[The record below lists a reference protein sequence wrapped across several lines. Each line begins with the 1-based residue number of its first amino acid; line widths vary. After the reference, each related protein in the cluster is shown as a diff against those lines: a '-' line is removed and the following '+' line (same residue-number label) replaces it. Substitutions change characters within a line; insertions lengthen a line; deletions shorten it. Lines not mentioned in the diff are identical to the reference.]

1 MFDPDPVYN
10 TIMAVGTGVAL
21 LLLVAIGARIAN
33 GGHIHRSAY
42 AVAIGAIGVIL
53 FLTGLHMSLVWPL
66 SGPTA
71 FDNIV
76 FGEPVLALG
85 TMLIAG
91 SYLLGSRKFWPADPS
106 AADPDGNEIGRDA
119 WSHLAKLLQP
129 LSWFGA
135 AMGLGLVAIAFVGP
149 FYTPWEAPPQEPIS
163 GEFSDVE
170 WLENTF
176 ISLLYLITAIG
187 ALVLPFALMRR
198 SLERAVS
205 LLKVVGACWAVAGV
219 IFVGFGAMNYYTHV
233 GLTINTYEESV
244 EAEAGLESLP
254 EAEGI
259 IPGAPAP
266 GP

>member
-21 LLLVAIGARIAN
+21 LLLVALGFRIGN
-33 GGHIHRSAY
+33 GGHVHRSSY
-42 AVAIGAIGVIL
+42 AVTFGAIGTIL

-85 TMLIAG
+85 VMLIAG
-91 SYLLGSRKFWPADPS
+91 AYLLGSRKFWPASPS
-106 AADPDGNEIGRDA
+106 AADPDANEIGRES

-163 GEFSDVE
+163 GEFADVE

-198 SLERAVS
+198 TLGDAIS
-205 LLKVVGACWAVAGV
+205 LLKVVGACWLVAGA

-233 GLTINTYEESV
+233 GLTINTYEESTQV
-244 EAEAGLESLP
+244 EAEADPLP
-254 EAEGI
+254 DPEGTT
-259 IPGAPAP
+259 P
-266 GP
+266 

>member
-21 LLLVAIGARIAN
+21 LLLVAIGLQIGN
-33 GGHIHRSAY
+33 GRHIHRSAY
-42 AVAIGAIGVIL
+42 AVAIAAIGVIL

-85 TMLIAG
+85 VMLIAG
-91 SYLLGSRKFWPADPS
+91 SYLLGSRKFWPAS
-106 AADPDGNEIGRDA
+106 ASTADPDANEIGRES

-135 AMGLGLVAIAFVGP
+135 AMGLGLIAIAFVGP

-198 SLERAVS
+198 TLSDAVS
-205 LLKVVGACWAVAGV
+205 LLKVVGVCWAVAGA

-233 GLTINTYEESV
+233 GLTINTYEESTRA
-244 EAEAGLESLP
+244 EAEFENMP
-254 EAEGI
+254 EAEGTA
-259 IPGAPAP
+259 PEQPAP
-266 GP
+266 